1 MRTTT
6 KKRQNIALYNSNKNR
21 SMAALFRNLSI
32 SKLKKISFATMF
44 SAMILLL
51 AQCQKEEIDIVN
63 CTGTTPTYTQEIKAI
78 MDLHCAI
85 AGCHDASSKRR
96 GYDLSSYNGTKA
108 AAAKTA
114 FLGSIQHKAGY
125 SDMPKGKS
133 QLSST
138 DLDKIACWVQN
149 DTPE

>member
-1 MRTTT
+1 MSLV
-6 KKRQNIALYNSNKNR
+6 II
-21 SMAALFRNLSI
+21 LF
-32 SKLKKISFATMF
+32 F
-44 SAMILLL
+44 
-51 AQCQKEEIDIVN
+51 AQCQKEDIDIVT

-78 MDLHCAI
+78 MDLNCATS
-85 AGCHDASSKRR
+85 GCHDASSKKS

-108 AAAKTA
+108 VAAKTA

-138 DLDKIACWVQN
+138 DIDKIACWVQN
-149 DTPE
+149 NTPE